1 MQRYGKSF
9 LNFNDTYLKISKK
22 NDTSL
27 ISHFKLGYTREE
39 LAMYRPAVFG
49 NAIQG
54 LIIILRAMVKLN
66 INFVQAERLQDV
78 REFFSIVAV

>member
-1 MQRYGKSF
+1 MLILYLITF
-9 LNFNDTYLKISKK
+9 ITYVHLMI
-22 NDTSL
+22 
-27 ISHFKLGYTREE
+27 GYTLEE

-78 REFFSIVAV
+78 REFFSIVAL

>member
-1 MQRYGKSF
+1 M
-9 LNFNDTYLKISKK
+9 
-22 NDTSL
+22 L
-27 ISHFKLGYTREE
+27 ICILIIGYTLEE

-78 REFFSIVAV
+78 REFFSTVAL

>member
-1 MQRYGKSF
+1 M
-9 LNFNDTYLKISKK
+9 
-22 NDTSL
+22 L
-27 ISHFKLGYTREE
+27 ISYLIKFNTYVHLMIGYTLEE

-78 REFFSIVAV
+78 REFFSIVAL

>member
-1 MQRYGKSF
+1 M
-9 LNFNDTYLKISKK
+9 
-22 NDTSL
+22 L
-27 ISHFKLGYTREE
+27 ISYLITFNTYVHLMIGYTLEE

-78 REFFSIVAV
+78 REFFSIVAL

>member
-1 MQRYGKSF
+1 MITF
-9 LNFNDTYLKISKK
+9 ITYVHLMI
-22 NDTSL
+22 
-27 ISHFKLGYTREE
+27 GYTLEE

-78 REFFSIVAV
+78 REFFSIVAL

>member
-1 MQRYGKSF
+1 M
-9 LNFNDTYLKISKK
+9 I
-22 NDTSL
+22 
-27 ISHFKLGYTREE
+27 GYTLEE

-78 REFFSIVAV
+78 REFFSTVAL

>member
-1 MQRYGKSF
+1 MKYIEERKIF
-9 LNFNDTYLKISKK
+9 LAHKK
-22 NDTSL
+22 NL
-27 ISHFKLGYTREE
+27 KNLKNNFKIILNVNLGYSIEE

-66 INFVQAERLQDV
+66 INWTEQQLEMSVTNLV
-78 REFFSIVAV
+78 